1 MLKSDYIT
9 NFLRK
14 ENKRNALNH
23 GYLSISKKKRSVFD
37 KNVV

>member
-1 MLKSDYIT
+1 MLKSAYIT

-14 ENKRNALNH
+14 ENERKVLNQR
-23 GYLSISKKKRSVFD
+23 YLSISKKKRAVFD